1 MNNLIKLAAAVPV
14 NDAVAILA
22 VSPVTLS
29 APDRGLD
36 LEMKVTAPVT
46 GRDLPVI
53 LLSHG
58 HGPSLYIPSL
68 HGYGPLAD
76 FWAAHGFVVIQ
87 PTHLNS
93 KVAGL
98 DPAAPGGPAFW
109 RSRVEDMVR
118 ILDRL
123 DEVVAQVPT
132 LAGRI
137 DPTRIA
143 AAGHSLGGQ
152 TVGMLLGARLTDPH
166 DPNAA
171 DVDLHD
177 ARIKAG
183 VLLAAPGRGGKDLSP
198 AMAANHAF
206 SFLNPDFSHLTTPT
220 LVIAGDAD
228 VSPHLT
234 PRGADWHADAYHLG
248 PGADCLLTLYGG
260 KHGLGGIAGYEAA
273 ETTDEDPD
281 RLAVVQRLSW
291 AYLRT
296 ALHPG
301 DPAWPDARD
310 ALHAGAASL
319 GHAESKR
326 RETDAL

>member
-1 MNNLIKLAAAVPV
+1 MNNLITIAASIPV
-14 NDAVAILA
+14 NDATPVLA
-22 VSPVTLS
+22 VSPVTIS
-29 APDRGLD
+29 ASGRGLD

-98 DPAAPGGPAFW
+98 DPSAPGGPTFW
-109 RSRVEDMVR
+109 RSRVEDMTR

-123 DEVVAQVPT
+123 DEVEAQVPT
-132 LAGRI
+132 LAGRT
-137 DPTRIA
+137 DTARIA

-166 DPNAA
+166 AQGATN
-171 DVDLHD
+171 VDLKD
-177 ARIKAG
+177 SRIKAG
-183 VLLAAPGRGGKDLSP
+183 VLMAAPGCGGRDLAGILATNP
-198 AMAANHAF
+198 AF
-206 SFLNPDFSHLTTPT
+206 SFLNPDFSDLTTPT
-220 LVIAGDAD
+220 LVIVGDAD
-228 VSPHLT
+228 ASPHLT
-234 PRGADWHADAYHLG
+234 PRGPDWHADAYRLS
-248 PGADCLLTLYGG
+248 PGADCLLTLSGG

-273 ETTDEDPD
+273 ETTDEDPN
-281 RLAVVQRLSW
+281 RLAAVQRMSW
-291 AYLRT
+291 AYLRS
-296 ALHPG
+296 ALYPA
-301 DPAWPDARD
+301 DPAWQNACR
-310 ALHAGAASL
+310 ALQASAASL
-319 GHAESKR
+319 GRVECK
-326 RETDAL
+326 

>member
-1 MNNLIKLAAAVPV
+1 MNNLIKLAAAIPV
-14 NDAVAILA
+14 SDAVPILA
-22 VSPVTLS
+22 ASPVTLS
-29 APDRGLD
+29 TPDRGLD

-46 GRDLPVI
+46 DRDLPII

-98 DPAAPGGPAFW
+98 DPSAPGGPAFW

-132 LAGRI
+132 LAGRV

-166 DPNAA
+166 DPGAI
-171 DVDLHD
+171 DVNLKDS
-177 ARIKAG
+177 RIKVG
-183 VLLAAPGRGGKDLSP
+183 VLLAAPGRGGNDLNP
-198 AMAANHAF
+198 AMAANPAF
-206 SFLNPDFSHLTTPT
+206 SFLNPDFSHLTTPA
-220 LVIAGDAD
+220 LVIVGDAD

-234 PRGADWHADAYHLG
+234 PRSADWHADAYHLS
-248 PGADCLLTLYGG
+248 PGADFLLTLYGG
-260 KHGLGGIAGYEAA
+260 KHGLGGVAGYEAA

-281 RLAVVQRLSW
+281 RLAVVQRLSC

-296 ALHPG
+296 ALNPG
-301 DPAWPDARD
+301 DPAWSDASD
-310 ALHAGAASL
+310 ALRVGAASL
-319 GHAESKR
+319 ARVESKSQ
-326 RETDAL
+326 